1 MENTLVHTP
10 AALVVGFA
18 GSRHGA
24 VKEAASLVYA
34 LASRGAS
41 FLVGCAPGVD
51 GSFRQALVPFA
62 ANTTVHCAF
71 PARARNISQSGLNAV
86 CKVGNA
92 PSAAAALHAA

>member
-1 MENTLVHTP
+1 MENTLVHESTT
-10 AALVVGFA
+10 ALVVAFA

-24 VKEAASLVYA
+24 VKEAASMVCA

-71 PARARNISQSGLNAV
+71 PARSRQIAQSGLNGRF
-86 CKVGNA
+86 CE
-92 PSAAAALHAA
+92 S